1 MSAVTIDLD
10 ALARYSLTPNQYV
23 FLWLTHARQ
32 YAALYKFGQEG
43 PGFAY
48 DDIRDL
54 EVRGLILNLNRPGQ
68 YYVDF
73 FVLTDALGSDLFE
86 QDRDAPGLEIW
97 NTYPVQFRDPQTGER
112 FSLLN
117 TDKAQ
122 FLRDYYGRVG
132 HNPVAHRRVMVALE
146 YAIDTNLI
154 DLSIRQWLD
163 SEQWTVVEEL
173 REVQ

>member
-10 ALARYSLTPNQYV
+10 ALSRYGLTPNQYV

-43 PGFAY
+43 PGFSY

-73 FVLTDALGSDLFE
+73 FVLTDALGADLFE
-86 QDRDAPGLEIW
+86 QDRDAPGLELW
-97 NTYPVQFRDPQTGER
+97 NAYPIQFRDSLTGDT

-122 FLRDYYGRVG
+122 FLRDYYLRVG
-132 HNPVAHRRVMVALE
+132 HVPARHRRVMDALD
-146 YAIDTNLI
+146 YAIDMGMI
-154 DLSIRQWLD
+154 DLPLRQWLD
-163 SEQWTVVEEL
+163 SEQWTLVEEL
-173 REVQ
+173 RALH